1 MKKKDKG
8 YDNKHPFAVNIKNLQ
23 KYDFSKTN
31 VDEVVF
37 FEWLVIK
44 RISFGTKP
52 FYYQQRRVIEEIG
65 VKRTRLE
72 TIKNKFKEYG
82 LLVDNDSIFNT
93 TNYTVTLDFIKKFID
108 TGVKK
113 DDRSSKF
120 LGIKNIDF
128 TKEKTISN
136 IERKKINLLIDQLN
150 DLFNTR
156 RKIYSDESEEEEYQY
171 TTLPINEKS
180 YQQLLRL
187 KKVYD
192 DTTIKNGFVSYC
204 DDVIKYKDRVV
215 KSHMINHFSSYE
227 YSIKTFPV
235 FERHLHNYNLNYSLK
250 K

>member
-31 VDEVVF
+31 LDEVVF

-44 RISFGTKP
+44 RISFGIKP

-72 TIKNKFKEYG
+72 TIKKRFTEYG

-113 DDRSSKF
+113 EYRNSKF

-156 RKIYSDESEEEEYQY
+156 RKVYSDESKEEGYEY
-171 TTLPINEKS
+171 TTLSIN
-180 YQQLLRL
+180 
-187 KKVYD
+187 
-192 DTTIKNGFVSYC
+192 
-204 DDVIKYKDRVV
+204 
-215 KSHMINHFSSYE
+215 
-227 YSIKTFPV
+227 
-235 FERHLHNYNLNYSLK
+235 
-250 K
+250 